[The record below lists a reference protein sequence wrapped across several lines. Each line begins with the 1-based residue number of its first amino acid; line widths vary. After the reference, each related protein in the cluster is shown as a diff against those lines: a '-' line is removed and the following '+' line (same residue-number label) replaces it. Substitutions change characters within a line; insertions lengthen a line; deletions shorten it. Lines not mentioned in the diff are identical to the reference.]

1 MTKYRAWCLGITLAL
16 CAGNAG
22 AVSFGTFDPRSM
34 GMGGTGVADGAP
46 GDAGY
51 YNPAL
56 LATARASDDFSL
68 DFPVIGVTL
77 ADPDNLRDG
86 LDTFQNNDNTT
97 KFSDAITVF
106 QSSPTQANAD
116 AAASAGQALLSDL
129 QGLSNKAV
137 QFDANGGLAIAV
149 PSEHLG
155 VSVVVN
161 ARALGGVLLDVTA
174 SDIGAIQAALT
185 KIQNLDPSVTD
196 PTQNLTSAVLGTGAI
211 LQEAGVSLAR
221 QFNIAGRQVAFGVT
235 PKLVRA
241 DTFDYKVDVN
251 NGSVTLGE
259 GRKSQTSVNLDL
271 GTAMQFANGLKAGL
285 VIKNVIPKD
294 YTTAL
299 NNVIKSKPQAR
310 AGVAYQNG
318 WSSLAMDIDLIKN
331 DPTGLDKPTQ
341 YIALGGELDAWGW
354 AQLRAGY
361 RYNMKDNNTSAA
373 SLGIGV
379 SPFGVHMDL
388 AVVASSKLV
397 GVGFQTGFRF

>member
-1 MTKYRAWCLGITLAL
+1 LATPRSGDNLSVELPVLGIT
-16 CAGNAG
+16 
-22 AVSFGTFDPRSM
+22 F
-34 GMGGTGVADGAP
+34 
-46 GDAGY
+46 
-51 YNPAL
+51 
-56 LATARASDDFSL
+56 
-68 DFPVIGVTL
+68 

-86 LDTFQNNDNTT
+86 LDTFQNNNNTQ

-137 QFDANGGLAIAV
+137 QFDANGGLAVAV

-161 ARALGGVLLDVTA
+161 TRALGGVLLDVTS
-174 SDIGAIQAALT
+174 SDISAIQAALT
-185 KIQNLDPSVTD
+185 KIQNLDPTVTD
-196 PTQNLTSAVLGTGAI
+196 PTQNLTTAALGRGAI
-211 LQEAGVSLAR
+211 LQELGVSLASK
-221 QFNIAGRQVAFGVT
+221 FNVAGRQVAFGVT

-251 NGSVTLGE
+251 NASVTLGE

-271 GTAMQFANGLKAGL
+271 GTAMQFAGGLKAGV

-310 AGVAYQNG
+310 AGIAYQNDLAT
-318 WSSLAMDIDLIKN
+318 LAMDIDLTQN

-341 YIALGGELDAWGW
+341 YIALGGELDALGW

-361 RYNMKDNNTSAA
+361 RYNMKDNSTSAA
-373 SLGIGV
+373 SLGVGV

-397 GVGFQTGFRF
+397 GFGLQTGFRF